1 MRNKLLFVAGIVLLA
16 FVLAGCS
23 MEYDTT
29 IRSDSS
35 GQMILS
41 IGFTAD
47 EMEMMSAT
55 TNSASF
61 CQDMW
66 ADENTSFPPNTVIRQ
81 EQRGTETW
89 CIAEMPFSDL
99 QQLRSI
105 YVNQGVTVNRLEV
118 VDNIL
123 YYDLSLD
130 LSDAGG
136 LGSSIQFAWRVTLPG
151 RITSH
156 NAQSVDGNTL
166 IWNPRV
172 GSLNRLQAESSV
184 GMADWVWWLIGGL
197 VCLCLIVVIV
207 GGGIGLF
214 FYLRNKKKSA
224 AATS

>member
-1 MRNKLLFVAGIVLLA
+1 MRNKFMLVAGIVLLA

-29 IRSDSS
+29 IQPDES
-35 GQMILS
+35 GRMVLS

-47 EMEMMSAT
+47 EMEMMGAT
-55 TNSASF
+55 ANSASF
-61 CQDMW
+61 CQEMW
-66 ADENTSFPPNTVIRQ
+66 AEENTDFPPGTVIRQ

-89 CIAEMPFSDL
+89 CIAEMPFSSL

-105 YVNQGVTVNRLEV
+105 YVNQGVTVNRLEI
-118 VDNIL
+118 VDNTL

-136 LGSSIQFAWRVTLPG
+136 LGSSIQVTWRVTMPG

-156 NAQSVDGNTL
+156 NAQSVDGRTL
-166 IWNPRV
+166 TWNLGV

-184 GMADWVWWLIGGL
+184 GMAAWVWWVVGGL
-197 VCLCLIVVIV
+197 ACLCLVVVVV
-207 GGGIGLF
+207 GGGVGLF
-214 FYLRNKKKSA
+214 FYLRNKKKA
-224 AATS
+224 AAPVS

>member
-1 MRNKLLFVAGIVLLA
+1 MRNKFLLMAGIVLLA

-29 IRSDSS
+29 IQPDES
-35 GQMILS
+35 GRMVLS

-47 EMEMMSAT
+47 EMEMIGATANSAT
-55 TNSASF
+55 F

-66 ADENTSFPPNTVIRQ
+66 ADESTDFPPDTVIRQ
-81 EQRGTETW
+81 EQRDTETW
-89 CIAEMPFSDL
+89 CIADMPFSDL

-105 YVNQGVTVNRLEV
+105 YVNQGVTVNRLEI
-118 VDNIL
+118 VDNTL

-130 LSDAGG
+130 LSDTGE
-136 LGSSIQFAWRVTLPG
+136 LGSSIQFTWRLTMPG

-156 NAQSVDGNTL
+156 NAQSVDGRTL

-184 GMADWVWWLIGGL
+184 GTAGWVWWVVGGL
-197 VCLCLIVVIV
+197 ACLCLLVVVV
-207 GGGIGLF
+207 GGGVGLF
-214 FYLRNKKKSA
+214 FYLRNKKKTA
-224 AATS
+224 APAS